1 MRDLADITEIEAY
14 CKKAFTPALIEV
26 EINEITTEID
36 LSNVISTFVN
46 KAENKVQNSYLF
58 GSLLCYA
65 VPRTP
70 YQISLFTTFLKKEKE
85 AGDLIN
91 YNNGVTLHSTV
102 IQKEDRNALNN
113 FIDVS
118 VARSLSKSPNNI
130 DHSYPQDEEFCMM
143 FLGNKEVF
151 PNVEIPHELM
161 HALGLE
167 HTFEEKEH
175 PNKEHIFRE
184 GSTKNYMDYNNKK
197 KTTFKWQ
204 WDILR
209 SSKYLK
215 ILILILTLFLSS
227 CRVMNNKE
235 LQEISCKCNDSI
247 TQEDKRLPIPPPE
260 RVKNDSLD
268 VYIIKETD
276 ISYIKYINYLK
287 TNQRRVIE
295 YDLEG
300 NIKSS
305 RLSIPYN
312 PIGREFIFDE
322 QGNIK
327 EVINHDEGWKIC
339 AFQVFAI
346 AKKYAGNNYD
356 KEEPLWRV
364 YRDKYKGKRAWLAM
378 YKNKH
383 YKWVYLYINSD
394 TGKIMRKSNKE
405 L

>member
-1 MRDLADITEIEAY
+1 MMIL
-14 CKKAFTPALIEV
+14 L
-26 EINEITTEID
+26 NQ
-36 LSNVISTFVN
+36 VN
-46 KAENKVQNSYLF
+46 CN
-58 GSLLCYA
+58 
-65 VPRTP
+65 
-70 YQISLFTTFLKKEKE
+70 
-85 AGDLIN
+85 
-91 YNNGVTLHSTV
+91 
-102 IQKEDRNALNN
+102 RN
-113 FIDVS
+113 
-118 VARSLSKSPNNI
+118 
-130 DHSYPQDEEFCMM
+130 
-143 FLGNKEVF
+143 
-151 PNVEIPHELM
+151 PHELM

-175 PNKEHIFRE
+175 PNKEHIFRK
-184 GSTKNYMDYNNKK
+184 GSTENYMDYNNKK

-209 SSKYLK
+209 KSPYVKL
-215 ILILILTLFLSS
+215 LILIFTLLFSS
-227 CRVMNNKE
+227 CKVMSDKE
-235 LQEISCKCNDSI
+235 LQTISCVCNDSI
-247 TQEDKRLPIPPPE
+247 TQEDKKLPIPPE

-339 AFQVFAI
+339 AFQALAI
-346 AKKYAGNNYD
+346 AKK
-356 KEEPLWRV
+356 K
-364 YRDKYKGKRAWLAM
+364 
-378 YKNKH
+378 
-383 YKWVYLYINSD
+383 S
-394 TGKIMRKSNKE
+394 RK
-405 L
+405 